1 MSDLM
6 KSITRLCNKQNLDKR
21 LKKIDPYDSTL
32 SSEDKALVFS
42 ACRISEEYFCL
53 IVRNAPSTMRLVT
66 PELVSGGVK
75 QLVLEGSEFER
86 VLLDVLRESEIQV
99 ASLSA
104 PSIKAWLFDSGDLAV
119 LLKQS
124 TRRRGVK
131 VFIKTDPVV
140 ITRNG
145 ATFTDSE
152 LTSLDIATLF
162 DCDWVE

>member
-6 KSITRLCNKQNLDKR
+6 KSITRVCNKYSLDKR
-21 LKKIDPYDSTL
+21 LKKIDPYDTTL
-32 SSEDKALVFS
+32 SSDEKALVFS
-42 ACRISEEYFCL
+42 ACRMCEEYYYL
-53 IVRNAPSTMRLVT
+53 IVRNAPSTMRLIT
-66 PELVSGGVK
+66 PDLVSGSVK
-75 QLVLEGSEFER
+75 ELVLEDTEFER
-86 VLLDVLRESEIQV
+86 VLLDVLRVSEIQV

-104 PSIKAWLFDSGDLAV
+104 PTIKAWLFDSGDLAV

-124 TRRRGVK
+124 TRKRGVK

-145 ATFTDSE
+145 ATFRTSE
-152 LTSLDIATLF
+152 LTGLDIATLF